1 MGSKHRGNKSKYIPI
16 ETLPWAERGSY
27 SPRDGMRLSNR
38 QLDILL
44 PVVQKEYEADQT
56 NPEWR
61 DLYERLL
68 GMKQWRE
75 RVYGQPETPVPTKVW
90 GRDYV

>member
-1 MGSKHRGNKSKYIPI
+1 MGYKDKSKYVPI
-16 ETLPWAERGSY
+16 EELPWAERGSY
-27 SPRDGMRLSNR
+27 RPTDGMRLSNR

-44 PVVQKEYEADQT
+44 PVVQREYEADRT
-56 NPEWR
+56 NPEWC

-75 RVYGQPETPVPTKVW
+75 RVYAPAENPLPKKVW